1 MVGAAALACA
11 EWMYAVQLAPH
22 IGAPATTSKAKR
34 EFARSAALNGRIP
47 RPTSSD
53 AARNWTMD
61 RSPRRLQ

>member
-1 MVGAAALACA
+1 
-11 EWMYAVQLAPH
+11 MYAVQLAPH